1 MNLGVVGTQGSQ
13 HNLGFTIGGQMQSNT
28 DLNNVA
34 YTSKL
39 NLGSGLNLASESSRQ
54 NIAINI
60 QSGASLAMRGHV
72 SHDQGGIILEGKFM
86 DTGMQH
92 IGGDDPHQ
100 SKTSIEGGSY
110 AHSNKFNQLSV
121 QRLNDSA
128 AQLDPALNLDGANTK
143 QSKSRKPSIDG
154 RGISPF
160 SPQSSTQKVK

>member
-1 MNLGVVGTQGSQ
+1 MSLGIIGTQGSQ
-13 HNLGFTIGGQMQSNT
+13 HNLGFTIGGAGQSNL

-86 DTGMQH
+86 DTGMQQ
-92 IGGDDPHQ
+92 ITGGDHYG

-110 AHSNKFNQLSV
+110 ANSNKFN
-121 QRLNDSA
+121 
-128 AQLDPALNLDGANTK
+128 
-143 QSKSRKPSIDG
+143 
-154 RGISPF
+154 
-160 SPQSSTQKVK
+160 